1 MPEKKMFPEEGGVTY
16 MFIYFNL
23 NIIVQWYKY

>member
-16 MFIYFNL
+16 SFILISTSLYNGTST
-23 NIIVQWYKY
+23 N